1 MRLAVRILPAIAIAV
16 ALAPAHA
23 QMQPGATSARASIT
37 GYTQF
42 NTTLDSGGR
51 FNWAAG
57 LASASATRE
66 LTPQLSA
73 GLSARYEFQSWNWH
87 EPTAFGG
94 VEPWKNVNA
103 PSVAIDL
110 RYAYAPD
117 LVLSL
122 RPIVGWDYESGAD
135 TGDALTW
142 GAVGSATKVF
152 SKDLVLGLGVGVFRR
167 VDKTQALPF
176 LVVNWRLS
184 DNWRIANPFQAG
196 PAGGAGLEAVY
207 SPNDRWEIAE
217 GISYRNYRFRL
228 ATDNATP
235 SGIGEN
241 HFIPIFLRITRK
253 LSKDARIDFYG
264 AIATFGKAS
273 VDDRNGG
280 GRYSDDYNTGP
291 ALGATLVVDF

>member
-1 MRLAVRILPAIAIAV
+1 MRFPVHTLPAIATAL

-23 QMQPGATSARASIT
+23 QMQPAATSARASIT
-37 GYTQF
+37 GYAQF

-51 FNWAAG
+51 FNWAGG
-57 LASASATRE
+57 LASASATRQ
-66 LTPQLSA
+66 LTAQLSA

-103 PSVAIDL
+103 PSVGIDL
-110 RYAYAPD
+110 GYAYAPD
-117 LVLSL
+117 LILSL
-122 RPIVGWDYESGAD
+122 RPIVAWDYESGAS

-142 GAVGSATKVF
+142 GAVASATKVF

-167 VDKTQALPF
+167 IDKTQALPF
-176 LVVNWRLS
+176 LVINWRLS
-184 DNWRIANPFQAG
+184 DKWRIANPFQAG

-207 SPNDRWEIAE
+207 SPDERWEIAE

-241 HFIPIFLRITRK
+241 SFIPIFLRVTRK

-273 VDDRNGG
+273 VDDQNGG
-280 GRYSDDYNTGP
+280 GRYSDDYNIGP